1 MSGLSPPSLST
12 CSLLH
17 SYELNH
23 CWSTQK
29 SCNEKKGKGKEN
41 THFNHKIYKKV
52 SEREI
57 DIHLEVVGCGGG
69 ALHFMF
75 MTSIS
80 GFLNVMTLC
89 GLLHGKFIN

>member
-1 MSGLSPPSLST
+1 MFT
-12 CSLLH
+12 LH

-41 THFNHKIYKKV
+41 TFLTTKYIRKWV
-52 SEREI
+52 REI